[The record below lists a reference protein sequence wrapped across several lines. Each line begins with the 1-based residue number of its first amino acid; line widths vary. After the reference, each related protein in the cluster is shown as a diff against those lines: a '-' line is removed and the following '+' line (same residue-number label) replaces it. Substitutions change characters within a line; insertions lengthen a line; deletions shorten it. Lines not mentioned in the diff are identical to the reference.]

1 MNTKRIDA
9 ITNAVLYEGYMLYP
23 YRPSSV
29 KNRQRFNFGVL
40 YPQPYSDAQ
49 SGSDAWNMQTECLV
63 QGNTLTTI
71 EIRLRFLKL
80 VTRSA
85 RKLAE
90 PGLRSVA
97 TPAYEN
103 ASVVEVDGRIFT
115 PWQEAIECEI
125 TVPPSNL
132 EELEK
137 TPLEKTFAFSAKEE
151 TELLRDAKGRIV
163 GQIVRKQEFVSGLVE
178 VRIHRER
185 HSIFKL
191 QVRVRNLTPLD
202 GEAHEVGRD
211 RALMRSLVSAHVL
224 LGAADGEFI
233 SLLEP
238 PENLGELAAACQNIG
253 TWPVLVGAEG
263 ERDTMLASPIIL
275 YDYPQIAPES
285 PGDLFD
291 GTEIDEILALRILTM
306 TDQEKSEM
314 RNTDERARRILERT
328 ETLPMEQLMK
338 LHGTLRELHPSDVRS
353 PALQPKQ
360 EMP

>member
-1 MNTKRIDA
+1 M
-9 ITNAVLYEGYMLYP
+9 
-23 YRPSSV
+23 
-29 KNRQRFNFGVL
+29 L

-63 QGNTLTTI
+63 QGNSLTNI
-71 EIRLRFLKL
+71 EVRVRFLQL

-85 RKLAE
+85 RKLAQ
-90 PGLRSVA
+90 PTRSDA
-97 TPAYEN
+97 TPAYES
-103 ASVVEVDGRIFT
+103 ASVVEVDGRIYT
-115 PWQEAIECEI
+115 PWQEAIECEV

-137 TPLEKTFAFSAKEE
+137 TPFEKTFAFSAKEE
-151 TELLRDAKGRIV
+151 TELLRDARGRIA
-163 GQIVRKQEFVSGLVE
+163 GQIARKQESVSGVVE
-178 VRIHRER
+178 LTVHRER
-185 HSIFKL
+185 NSIFKL
-191 QVRVRNLTPLD
+191 QVRVKNLTSLD
-202 GEAHEVGRD
+202 GEAHEVSRD
-211 RALMRSLVSAHVL
+211 QALMRSLVSAHVL

-238 PENLGELAAACQNIG
+238 PENLGGLAAGCQNIG
-253 TWPVLVGAEG
+253 AWPVLVGTEG
-263 ERDTMLASPIIL
+263 GRDTMLASPIIL

-314 RNTDERARRILERT
+314 RNTDERARKILERT
-328 ETLPMEQLMK
+328 ETLPFEQLMK

-353 PALQPKQ
+353 PGLHPKQ
-360 EMP
+360 ERP